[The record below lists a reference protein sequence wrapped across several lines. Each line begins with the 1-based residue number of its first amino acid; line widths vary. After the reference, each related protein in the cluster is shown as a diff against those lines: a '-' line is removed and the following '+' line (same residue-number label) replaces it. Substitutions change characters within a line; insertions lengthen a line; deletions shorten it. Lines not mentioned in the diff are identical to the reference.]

1 MNCEG
6 EIHQNLDNPCLVAKP
21 VHSHIDIMHI
31 SITSAASK
39 GAGTSFGSF
48 AELMRGGCNVFDQL
62 KNIVMKKNTMW
73 KSDNH
78 IMINKNLHFSSWA
91 YGWGS
96 WFWWLSSW
104 ENHRQLFLRHAGDS
118 GDDLSFVPQMMML
131 KSYLLRA
138 IQGWR
143 VTSVVWKSESFELVA
158 QLYYN
163 HRCNHRHHRI
173 MIKPSSF
180 LQR

>member
-1 MNCEG
+1 
-6 EIHQNLDNPCLVAKP
+6 
-21 VHSHIDIMHI
+21 MHI

-62 KNIVMKKNTMW
+62 KNIVMKKNTIW

-91 YGWGS
+91 YGWRS

-104 ENHRQLFLRHAGDS
+104 ENHRQLFPRHAGDS

-143 VTSVVWKSESFELVA
+143 VTSVVWKSESFELLLDIVL
-158 QLYYN
+158 QSSLPLSHN
-163 HRCNHRHHRI
+163 LIVMITNV
-173 MIKPSSF
+173 IKPSSF

>member
-1 MNCEG
+1 MWRW
-6 EIHQNLDNPCLVAKP
+6 NPPKILTILGFGKCLIAKP
-21 VHSHIDIMHI
+21 AHLNIISWDQEPPHIKQTHI

-62 KNIVMKKNTMW
+62 KNIVMKKNTIW

-91 YGWGS
+91 YGRGS

-104 ENHRQLFLRHAGDS
+104 ENHRQLFPRHAGDS

-143 VTSVVWKSESFELVA
+143 VTSVVWKSE
-158 QLYYN
+158 
-163 HRCNHRHHRI
+163 
-173 MIKPSSF
+173 
-180 LQR
+180 